1 MQLKAPITYNIYDG
15 DKLVF
20 KTKSATK
27 ASDYRVTNG
36 KHLSIMA
43 IDSIGNTKKLYAD
56 GGGVGELK
64 VGDKVELR
72 MGGDSKRGVVV
83 SPPSNGKVS
92 VEVEFTDVL
101 SKRLTKMKMAF
112 PISSIH
118 KLSTMANGGGVE
130 TESTLRK
137 RFEGYTDEE
146 LQIYNGDNAETLKN
160 WNRKDAIQEAIDAV
174 NEEGEEE
181 ERFTYKD
188 IYTSQGGMTFETEE
202 EVKKFIKRTKPFI
215 RKQLKEGNFVVV
227 FNGKEYYIAEKI
239 KHNEYGNGG
248 GVDSE
253 WTVTIVYSSDNKR
266 SGWSSDEV
274 VDINVLANSYQSA
287 EQKAMDKFKKT
298 HSGKKGRVTSVNS
311 NTHKFL
317 DNAKMSK
324 GSTIEGGVSE
334 YALIEKWLVSSGRE
348 YDDWNWNGSTLTLI
362 KYEDDSREKIT
373 KEELIEEGVFS
384 EKYAKGSTVKSEIAH
399 YKVNGHIFIDYD
411 DAMNYCDKNK
421 LSYSKIIKTKKYANG
436 GGVGILEQR
445 IALAKK
451 KSKVAKD
458 GKFFGSEVYLV
469 LQHKTDTE
477 EIFVIS
483 QFNYNNDRHNNQ
495 WNDYNIV
502 FKTNEYANGG
512 GVDNDRLW
520 TYDIKED
527 RILIYPTIEFIGDEH
542 NDIEDIKRQLRAEGY
557 KQPFIVENSNYW
569 TYDIKGDHILI
580 YPTTED
586 DEDAV
591 GYDVGSVMK
600 QLRAEGYRQAL
611 VVTEKKYADG
621 GGVGIE
627 LDYWKIKNVDKEN
640 NIYYT
645 YLQKNVASPIPFDS
659 VEITK
664 EQYEKARK
672 GFDYSIGGL

>member
-43 IDSIGNTKKLYAD
+43 TDSIGNTKKLYAD
-56 GGGVGELK
+56 GGGVDSEWTVTIVYPSDNKRSGWSSDEVVDINVLANSHQSAEQKAMDKFKKTHSGKKGRVTSVNSNTHKFLDNAKLSKGSTIKNVKDDRLK
-64 VGDKVELR
+64 AIERMLKQMLKAGNFISILKLDSTTMLVEYRGSMSNVPEWFIDEMMLKYN
-72 MGGDSKRGVVV
+72 SKRMAKGSTIEGGEYRSYINNIYRNQSEQSAREGLMNFASEQGFEISDVENALQVYKYDTEENAWGENYYTKKAIAKMV
-83 SPPSNGKVS
+83 DMISGKY
-92 VEVEFTDVL
+92 
-101 SKRLTKMKMAF
+101 
-112 PISSIH
+112 
-118 KLSTMANGGGVE
+118 ANGGGVE

-248 GVDSE
+248 GV
-253 WTVTIVYSSDNKR
+253 
-266 SGWSSDEV
+266 
-274 VDINVLANSYQSA
+274 
-287 EQKAMDKFKKT
+287 
-298 HSGKKGRVTSVNS
+298 
-311 NTHKFL
+311 
-317 DNAKMSK
+317 
-324 GSTIEGGVSE
+324 
-334 YALIEKWLVSSGRE
+334 
-348 YDDWNWNGSTLTLI
+348 
-362 KYEDDSREKIT
+362 
-373 KEELIEEGVFS
+373 
-384 EKYAKGSTVKSEIAH
+384 
-399 YKVNGHIFIDYD
+399 
-411 DAMNYCDKNK
+411 
-421 LSYSKIIKTKKYANG
+421 
-436 GGVGILEQR
+436 GILEQR

-458 GKFFGSEVYLV
+458 GKYFGSEVYLV
-469 LQHKTDTE
+469 LQHKTDPE

-502 FKTNEYANGG
+502 FKTNE
-512 GVDNDRLW
+512 
-520 TYDIKED
+520 
-527 RILIYPTIEFIGDEH
+527 
-542 NDIEDIKRQLRAEGY
+542 
-557 KQPFIVENSNYW
+557 
-569 TYDIKGDHILI
+569 
-580 YPTTED
+580 
-586 DEDAV
+586 
-591 GYDVGSVMK
+591 
-600 QLRAEGYRQAL
+600 
-611 VVTEKKYADG
+611 YADG